1 MQAQKKKNLMLFA
14 VGYCLA
20 VFIGFCLG
28 LIGGGGSIL
37 VIPVLVI
44 FFGIDPVPATTYSL
58 CIVGLTALAGAV
70 GQVRNSN
77 VDYSK
82 LLQFGITSVL
92 SLFIVRRWIMPL
104 IPETIFRSDS
114 FLLSRAVLVMVCFSL
129 LMLIAGI
136 KMIKPGKLPQAA
148 GQNNPVRLALQGI
161 ITGAITGFIGIG
173 GGFIIV
179 PSLVLFAGLSMK
191 KAIGTSLFIITVN
204 CLVGLLTN
212 ISEVGNMDYNFLTL
226 FCALTITGII
236 FGTWLTKYIPDK
248 NLKPAFGWII
258 IGMSTIVFL
267 RSFIH

>member
-1 MQAQKKKNLMLFA
+1 MLFA

-37 VIPVLVI
+37 VIPVLVL

-82 LLQFGITSVL
+82 LAQFGIASVIA
-92 SLFIVRRWIMPL
+92 LFIVRRWLMPL
-104 IPETIFRSDS
+104 IPETIFQAPG
-114 FLLSRAVLVMVCFSL
+114 FTLSKALLVMLCFSM
-129 LMLIAGI
+129 LMLAAGI
-136 KMIKPGKLPQAA
+136 KMIKPAKLTPVN
-148 GQNNPVRLALQGI
+148 GRNNPARLALQGI

-204 CLVGLLTN
+204 CMVGLLTN
-212 ISEVGNMDYNFLTL
+212 ITAMGKMDYNFLAL

-267 RSFIH
+267 RNFIQ